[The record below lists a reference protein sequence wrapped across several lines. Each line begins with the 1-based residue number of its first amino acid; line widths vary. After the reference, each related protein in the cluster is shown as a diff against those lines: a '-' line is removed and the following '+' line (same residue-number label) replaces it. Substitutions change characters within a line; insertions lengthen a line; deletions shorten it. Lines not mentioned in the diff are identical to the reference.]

1 MNTSK
6 QFWALLKFQ
15 AVVSPFVWVLPVAFC
30 TPLLFMS
37 RTEPSLNIL
46 MLSQNL
52 FLVLLLGALV
62 LAPEIFTT
70 SSGGQAG
77 GLGAE
82 FIRTRAVDKS
92 ILARSKSSFFYLLV
106 LIAPMAVVLYSL
118 RSPDL
123 HVTIYE
129 RLARLDCLSHVPG
142 SALVAGRGGRSD
154 VVSIPNGNVLVAA
167 WRAWEFLSL
176 AILVQVFVYAIH
188 PFKLRRYYFW
198 AFILL
203 VSLSPML
210 STFSPGGS
218 VPWDQHLFF
227 RYAAYQSS
235 FWILTLASLLLAQ
248 VWCERRFARLEQ

>member
-6 QFWALLKFQ
+6 QFWALLRFQ
-15 AVVSPFVWVLPVAFC
+15 AVVSPFVWVLPLAFC

-37 RTEPSLNIL
+37 QTEPSLNML
-46 MLSQNL
+46 MLTQNL
-52 FLVLLLGALV
+52 FLVLLLGALI

-70 SSGGQAG
+70 ASGSQAG

-92 ILARSKSSFFYLLV
+92 VLARSKAAFFYLV
-106 LIAPMAVVLYSL
+106 ALIAPMAVVLYSL
-118 RSPDL
+118 RRPDL
-123 HVTIYE
+123 HVMIYE

-142 SALVAGRGGRSD
+142 SALVIGRGGRSD
-154 VVSIPNGNVLVAA
+154 VVSIPNGNVLIAA
-167 WRAWEFLSL
+167 WRAWEFLAL
-176 AILVQVFVYAIH
+176 AIIVQVFVYAIY
-188 PFKLRRYYFW
+188 PFRYRRYYFW

-210 STFSPGGS
+210 STYSRGGS

-227 RYAAYQSS
+227 RYAAFQSG
-235 FWILTLASLLLAQ
+235 FWILALAALFLAQ
-248 VWCERRFARLEQ
+248 VWCERRFARLEE